1 MFRPLALVAGATAIV
16 AMTAL
21 TSGCGTTKETPTTTP
36 ATPTTTTTTPAATT
50 PAVPVPTEKAV
61 GPGDTNSFSP
71 TVDPVQPGSVCKQIV
86 NGVCMR

>member
-36 ATPTTTTTTPAATT
+36 ATPTTTTPATTPAA
-50 PAVPVPTEKAV
+50 PVPTEKAV

>member
-21 TSGCGTTKETPTTTP
+21 TSGCGTSKETPTTTP
-36 ATPTTTTTTPAATT
+36 ATPTTTTPATTPAA
-50 PAVPVPTEKAV
+50 PVPTEKAV